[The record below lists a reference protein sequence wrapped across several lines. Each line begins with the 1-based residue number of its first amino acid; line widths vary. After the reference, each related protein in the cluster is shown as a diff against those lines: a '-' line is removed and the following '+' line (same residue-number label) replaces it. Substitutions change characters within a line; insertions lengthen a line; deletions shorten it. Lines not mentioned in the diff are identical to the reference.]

1 MPKIYQIHKRDEKE
15 EKEMATALFFPH
27 PTIGP
32 VNPSFCLALSSSCFR

>member
-1 MPKIYQIHKRDEKE
+1 MPKIIKFIKEMKKE

-32 VNPSFCLALSSSCFR
+32 VNPSFCLALSNSCFR

>member
-32 VNPSFCLALSSSCFR
+32 VNPSFCLALSNSCFR